1 MASLINPSTNF
12 CNSKVRTGS
21 RVSQQLRVNPLS
33 LNLKNNQRGKVS
45 FSVVCKA
52 VSVKPQT
59 DVEGL
64 NIAEDVTQ
72 VSGFG
77 NSLGYNLI
85 DIEGPNIIED
95 VTQVI
100 NNQFYWNGLWELLI
114 VSFFLQTDIE
124 VLNIGEYVTTQG
136 SKLHL
141 LLFFLSPCLL
151 FAVDILLLDKTYL
164 NFWFTYFIGCSV
176 TQLIGKTPMVYLN
189 NIVKG
194 SVANIAAKLEIME
207 PCCSVKDRIGYSMIA
222 DAEQRGAITPGKST
236 LVEPTSGNTGIGL
249 AFIAASKGY
258 KLILTMPAS
267 MSMERRVLLKAFGAE
282 LVLTD
287 PAKGMKGAVQKA
299 EEILKSTP
307 NAYMLQQ
314 FDNPANPK
322 VCGDDSYS
330 CRYTIKQLVQRSGKI
345 QEARWIFLLPGLN
358 RWNHFWVGK
367 FLKKQNPNIKVI
379 GVEPL
384 ESNILS
390 GGKPGPHKIQGIG
403 AGFVPSN
410 LDQDVVDEV
419 IEISSDEAVETAK
432 QLALQE
438 GLLVGI
444 SSGAAAAAAMKVGKD
459 LRMQESLLRLSSQAL
474 VNGTSPLLFSKQFE
488 MNVRKCNLSL
498 EEGIQ
503 PPTLEAKVR
512 KGIGL
517 DYRDQLIT

>member
-1 MASLINPSTNF
+1 
-12 CNSKVRTGS
+12 
-21 RVSQQLRVNPLS
+21 
-33 LNLKNNQRGKVS
+33 
-45 FSVVCKA
+45 
-52 VSVKPQT
+52 
-59 DVEGL
+59 
-64 NIAEDVTQ
+64 
-72 VSGFG
+72 
-77 NSLGYNLI
+77 
-85 DIEGPNIIED
+85 
-95 VTQVI
+95 
-100 NNQFYWNGLWELLI
+100 
-114 VSFFLQTDIE
+114 
-124 VLNIGEYVTTQG
+124 
-136 SKLHL
+136 
-141 LLFFLSPCLL
+141 
-151 FAVDILLLDKTYL
+151 
-164 NFWFTYFIGCSV
+164 
-176 TQLIGKTPMVYLN
+176 
-189 NIVKG
+189 
-194 SVANIAAKLEIME
+194 ME

-322 VCGDDSYS
+322 VHYQTTGPEIWEDTRGKVDIFIAGIGTGG
-330 CRYTIKQLVQRSGKI
+330 TISG
-345 QEARWIFLLPGLN
+345 
-358 RWNHFWVGK
+358 VGK

-390 GGKPGPHKIQGIG
+390 VDSLIQGIG

-438 GLLVGI
+438 GLLVSGI

-474 VNGTSPLLFSKQFE
+474 VKGTSPLLFSKQFE

-498 EEGIQ
+498 E
-503 PPTLEAKVR
+503 
-512 KGIGL
+512 GIGL